1 MTENVRT
8 SPRVVSRYY
17 DKSVENTTVRTLVVG
32 YPPGHRLPVHRHAY
46 GQLAYAAAG
55 FLTLDADD
63 ATWVVPTD
71 RAAWIP
77 AGARHS
83 LATRVRTWLHTIYL
97 PTGAAPGLGD
107 ATTVVQVTP
116 LVRELIAHVV
126 GRGTLDLADPGDH
139 RLIDVLVDQV
149 RLIDVAPLELR
160 SPVDVRA
167 REAADLLRADPS
179 RDPADVARTVGSS
192 RRTLERRFREETAL
206 ALGRWRQRA
215 QILRAMELLS
225 DGASVTDAGYGVG
238 YATTS
243 AFIAAFRRVTG
254 ATPGRFVERIRPAS
268 A

>member
-1 MTENVRT
+1 VHEH
-8 SPRVVSRYY
+8 
-17 DKSVENTTVRTLVVG
+17 
-32 YPPGHRLPVHRHAY
+32 GHGH

-63 ATWVVPTD
+63 ASWVVPTD

-83 LATRVRTWLHTIYL
+83 LTTRVRSRLHMIYL
-97 PTGAAPGLGD
+97 PADAAPVLGR
-107 ATTVVQVTP
+107 ATSVVHVTP
-116 LVRELIAHVV
+116 LVRELIAHIV
-126 GRGTLDLADPGDH
+126 GRGTLDLTGRADR
-139 RLIDVLVDQV
+139 RLVDVLVDQV

-160 SPVDVRA
+160 SPVDARA
-167 REAADLLRADPS
+167 REAADLLREDPS
-179 RDPADVARTVGSS
+179 RDPAELARSVGSS

-225 DGASVTDAGYGVG
+225 EGASVTDAGHRVG

-254 ATPGRFVERIRPAS
+254 ATPGRFVERAPAT